1 MFLNLSRNGVSLL
14 GYVQDKIVPPNQS
27 ENMFNAVK
35 GRGYPA
41 AYICFE
47 KEQHGFRQANNII
60 RAIEAQYYFFSRVF
74 GFELSE
80 EVIPIEIE
88 NL

>member
-1 MFLNLSRNGVSLL
+1 
-14 GYVQDKIVPPNQS
+14 
-27 ENMFNAVK
+27 MFNAVK
-35 GRGYPA
+35 DRGYPA

-80 EVIPIEIE
+80 EVIPIEIA